1 MRYFSRYGEWEIRV
15 NEKQYSPKLGQIP
28 PSVSTES
35 RMLLIWNLE
44 QWLTDRNSY
53 ADAEKSRQ

>member
-15 NEKQYSPKLGQIP
+15 NEKQYSPNLGQIP